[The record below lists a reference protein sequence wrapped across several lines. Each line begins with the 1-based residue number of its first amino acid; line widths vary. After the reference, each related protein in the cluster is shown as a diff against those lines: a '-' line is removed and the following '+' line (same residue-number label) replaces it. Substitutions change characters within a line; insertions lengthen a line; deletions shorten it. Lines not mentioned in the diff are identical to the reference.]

1 MNKTLLAIL
10 VAGLATASIG
20 HALESST
27 EHKHDDHKASTG
39 HQHDD
44 HKSDKEHNHDD
55 DKSDSEHDHDDHK
68 SSTGHEH
75 DDHKSDEKHAHH
87 DDHQLE
93 TEHKHDDH
101 KSSTGHEHDDHKSD
115 KEHAHDDDH
124 SSEIKEKDDDHQS
137 EAEHKHDDHKA
148 STGHEHDDHK
158 SDKEH
163 AHHDDHG
170 AENKGGHDAH
180 GHEESSSASLNTE
193 QLTLAGI
200 RVEALSAKPVNYQ
213 LYAPGEILSN
223 GYTSYRVS
231 PRVASVVLRRH
242 VALGDHVKQGQSL
255 VTLFSENVAQAQAS
269 YRTAW
274 PEWKRVRELG
284 RKTVGEKRYIN
295 AKTDFEAAQ
304 ATLQA
309 FGLSSSDLQSLTSQK
324 TLSLGEYTLRA
335 EIDGAVLT
343 DDFEQGQRIDAGGS
357 LMTLADER
365 QLWVEAHLSSKT
377 SFTLGA
383 GTQAEVV
390 AGDVRVKATVTQE
403 AHTIDPVTRTRTV
416 RLLVD
421 NAEHRLHPGQFAEVF
436 FRFRTEKPVLA
447 VPETALMRSADGDW
461 TVFVEDHPG
470 EFQPVEVELHRSL
483 GQLREISGIEP
494 NTRIVIKGAFF
505 VASQIAKGGF
515 DPHNH

>member
-1 MNKTLLAIL
+1 MNKLLIAMLI
-10 VAGLATASIG
+10 AGLTTTSIG
-20 HALESST
+20 YAQEPSS
-27 EHKHDDHKASTG
+27 KHDHDNNKSGPEHG
-39 HQHDD
+39 HDD
-44 HKSDKEHNHDD
+44 HKSDTEHG
-55 DKSDSEHDHDDHK
+55 HDDHK
-68 SSTGHEH
+68 SDTKDEH
-75 DDHKSDEKHAHH
+75 DDHKSDTEHSH
-87 DDHQLE
+87 DDNK
-93 TEHKHDDH
+93 TDTKD
-101 KSSTGHEHDDHKSD
+101 EHDDHKSVT
-115 KEHAHDDDH
+115 
-124 SSEIKEKDDDHQS
+124 
-137 EAEHKHDDHKA
+137 KA
-148 STGHEHDDHK
+148 G
-158 SDKEH
+158 
-163 AHHDDHG
+163 HDDHG
-170 AENKGGHDAH
+170 TGDEHGDDAH
-180 GHEESSSASLNTE
+180 EEASSASLNAE

-200 RVEALSAKPVNYQ
+200 QVEALQAKPVDYQ

-231 PRVASVVLRRH
+231 PRVASVVLKRH
-242 VALGDHVKQGQSL
+242 AALGDHVKQGQPL
-255 VTLFSENVAQAQAS
+255 VTLFSENVAQAQAI

-274 PEWKRVRELG
+274 PEWNRVRKLG

-309 FGLSSSDLQSLTSQK
+309 YGLSSSDLASLASQK

-335 EIDGAVLT
+335 EIDGAVLA
-343 DDFEQGQRIDAGGS
+343 DDFEQGQRIEAGAP
-357 LMTLADER
+357 LIVLADEK
-365 QLWVEAHLSSKT
+365 QLWVEAHLSSNV
-377 SFTLGA
+377 SLTLGA
-383 GTQAEVV
+383 GTLAEVV

-421 NAEHRLHPGQFAEVF
+421 NPEHRLHPGQFAEVF

-470 EFQPVEVELHRSL
+470 EFQPVEVELNRSL
-483 GQLREISGIEP
+483 GKLREISGIEP

>member
-1 MNKTLLAIL
+1 M
-10 VAGLATASIG
+10 
-20 HALESST
+20 
-27 EHKHDDHKASTG
+27 
-39 HQHDD
+39 
-44 HKSDKEHNHDD
+44 
-55 DKSDSEHDHDDHK
+55 
-68 SSTGHEH
+68 
-75 DDHKSDEKHAHH
+75 
-87 DDHQLE
+87 
-93 TEHKHDDH
+93 
-101 KSSTGHEHDDHKSD
+101 
-115 KEHAHDDDH
+115 
-124 SSEIKEKDDDHQS
+124 
-137 EAEHKHDDHKA
+137 
-148 STGHEHDDHK
+148 
-158 SDKEH
+158 
-163 AHHDDHG
+163 
-170 AENKGGHDAH
+170 
-180 GHEESSSASLNTE
+180 
-193 QLTLAGI
+193 
-200 RVEALSAKPVNYQ
+200 
-213 LYAPGEILSN
+213 
-223 GYTSYRVS
+223 
-231 PRVASVVLRRH
+231 ASVVLRRH
-242 VALGDHVKQGQSL
+242 VALGDHVKQGQPL
-255 VTLFSENVAQAQAS
+255 VTLFSGNVAQAQAS

-274 PEWKRVRELG
+274 PEWNRVRELG

-309 FGLSSSDLQSLTSQK
+309 FGLASSDLRLLTSQK

-335 EIDGAVLT
+335 EIDGAVLA
-343 DDFEQGQRIDAGGS
+343 DDFEQGQRIDAGAP
-357 LMTLADER
+357 LITLADEK

-377 SFTLGA
+377 SLTLGA

-470 EFQPVEVELHRSL
+470 EFQPVEVELHRPL

-494 NTRIVIKGAFF
+494 NTRIVTKGAFF